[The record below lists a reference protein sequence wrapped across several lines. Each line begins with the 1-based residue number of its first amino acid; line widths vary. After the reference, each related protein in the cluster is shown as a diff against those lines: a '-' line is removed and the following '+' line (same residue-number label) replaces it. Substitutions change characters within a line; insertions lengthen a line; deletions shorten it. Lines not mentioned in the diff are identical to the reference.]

1 MSSSREV
8 FLAEVVLREVVLLE
22 VILREAVLQKPWHS
36 KECFV
41 TARAP
46 NSEGATPTFSARIE
60 NQDHADRLSP
70 D

>member
-22 VILREAVLQKPWHS
+22 VVLKEAVLRKPWHS
-36 KECFV
+36 KERFL
-41 TARAP
+41 TARAHNP
-46 NSEGATPTFSARIE
+46 EGATPTFSARIE
-60 NQDHADRLSP
+60 NQDHADGLP